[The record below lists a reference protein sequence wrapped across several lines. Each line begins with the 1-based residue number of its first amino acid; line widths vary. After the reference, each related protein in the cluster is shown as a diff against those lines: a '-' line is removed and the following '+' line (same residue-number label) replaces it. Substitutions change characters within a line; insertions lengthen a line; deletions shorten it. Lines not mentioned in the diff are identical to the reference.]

1 MTTDRKRSRFPRLR
15 WAVRHPLDV
24 LERSGFSPPTVAGIL
39 LFAASVVTWLTY
51 TYFTHL
57 S

>member
-1 MTTDRKRSRFPRLR
+1 MTTDRNRSRLPRLR

-24 LERSGFSPPTVAGIL
+24 LERSGFSPLTVAGIL
-39 LFAASVVTWLTY
+39 LFVASVVTWLTY